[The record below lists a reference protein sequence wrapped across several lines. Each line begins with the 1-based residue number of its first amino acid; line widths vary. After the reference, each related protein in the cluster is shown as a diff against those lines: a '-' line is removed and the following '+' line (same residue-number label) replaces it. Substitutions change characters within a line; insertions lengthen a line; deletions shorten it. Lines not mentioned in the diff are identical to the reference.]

1 MAHGSTGCSGVRA
14 ALAVH
19 VGSATIAANT
29 HNAGNDTPMKRLLI
43 ALLTITLPLCSALA
57 AWPEKPIRLLVGVAP
72 GGPADLSARMIAE
85 RMSETLKQ
93 PVIVENRPGSNNLIA
108 IMAVLASPA
117 DGYTVMHGTTG
128 AMTISP
134 ATTKNLK
141 YDPLRDFA
149 PVGGVVSYSY
159 LLVTRLGLPVT
170 TLKDFVAYA
179 KANPGRL
186 SYTSPGIS
194 SVNHMGM
201 ENFSMLTGITMNHI
215 AYKGDSEA
223 LADVLAG
230 HVDCGF
236 ISFSLTAPQAKN
248 GKLRALAISQPER
261 SDIVPDVPTVRE
273 AGVPGFDLLPWTG
286 LMVPAAT
293 PKAVVNTMNAAIND
307 GLRHPAMVKR
317 MKELNYNP
325 LITTPESF
333 RQMILDEQA
342 RWREVNTR
350 VKLVLE

>member
-1 MAHGSTGCSGVRA
+1 
-14 ALAVH
+14 
-19 VGSATIAANT
+19 
-29 HNAGNDTPMKRLLI
+29 MKRLL
-43 ALLTITLPLCSALA
+43 ALLLTLTLPLAPATA
-57 AWPEKPIRLLVGVAP
+57 AWPEKPIRLIVGVAP
-72 GGPADLSARMIAE
+72 GGPTDLSARMIAE

-93 PVIVENRPGSNNLIA
+93 PVIVENRSGSNNLIA
-108 IMAVLASPA
+108 IMAVLSSPP
-117 DGYTVMHGTTG
+117 DGYTVLHGTTG

-170 TLKDFVAYA
+170 NLKEFVAYA
-179 KANPGRL
+179 KQNPGKL

-194 SVNHMGM
+194 TVNHLGM
-201 ENFSMLTGITMNHI
+201 EHFSLLTGIKMNHI
-215 AYKGDSEA
+215 PYKGDSEA

-248 GKLRALAISQPER
+248 GKLHALAISQAER
-261 SDIVPDVPTVRE
+261 SGIVPDVPTVRE
-273 AGVPGFDLLPWTG
+273 AGVPGFDLLPWNG

-293 PKAVVNTMNAAIND
+293 PKEIVVKMNAAVNE
-307 GLRHPAMVKR
+307 GLRHPASVKR
-317 MKELNYNP
+317 MAELNYTP
-325 LITTPESF
+325 LITTPEGF
-333 RQMILDEQA
+333 RQLIADEQA
-342 RWREVNTR
+342 RWREVNKE

>member
-1 MAHGSTGCSGVRA
+1 
-14 ALAVH
+14 
-19 VGSATIAANT
+19 
-29 HNAGNDTPMKRLLI
+29 MKRLLV
-43 ALLTITLPLCSALA
+43 LLLSLVVPVTSALA

-72 GGPADLSARMIAE
+72 GGPTDLSARMIAE

-93 PVIVENRPGSNNLIA
+93 PVIVENRSGSNNLIA
-108 IMAVLASPA
+108 IMAVLSSPP

-141 YDPLRDFA
+141 YDPLRDFT

-170 TLKDFVAYA
+170 NLKEFVTYA
-179 KANPGRL
+179 KQNPGKL

-194 SVNHMGM
+194 TVNHMGM
-201 ENFSMLTGITMNHI
+201 EHFSMLTGIKMNHI
-215 AYKGDSEA
+215 PYKGDSEA

-248 GKLRALAISQPER
+248 GKLRALAITQTDR

-273 AGVPGFDLLPWTG
+273 AGVPGFDLLPWNG

-293 PKAVVNTMNAAIND
+293 PRDIVVKMNAAIND
-307 GLRHPAMVKR
+307 GLRHPAMIKR
-317 MKELNYNP
+317 MAELNYNP

-333 RQMILDEQA
+333 RQLIVDEQA
-342 RWREVNTR
+342 RWRDVNKE

>member
-1 MAHGSTGCSGVRA
+1 MIRA
-14 ALAVH
+14 FVLLLSLVLP
-19 VGSATIAANT
+19 AT
-29 HNAGNDTPMKRLLI
+29 
-43 ALLTITLPLCSALA
+43 SVLA

-93 PVIVENRPGSNNLIA
+93 PVIVENRSGSNNLIA

-170 TLKDFVAYA
+170 SLKEFVAYA
-179 KANPGRL
+179 KQNEGKL

-201 ENFSMLTGITMNHI
+201 ENFSMLTGIRMNHI
-215 AYKGDSEA
+215 PYKGDSEA

-261 SDIVPDVPTVRE
+261 SSIVPDVPTVRE

-293 PKAVVNTMNAAIND
+293 PKAVVDTMNAAINE
-307 GLRHPAMVKR
+307 GLRHPTMVKR
-317 MKELNYNP
+317 MADLNYNP

-333 RQMILDEQA
+333 RQMIADEQA

-350 VKLVLE
+350 VQLVLE